1 MTLISN
7 EVRAA
12 RERLGEGRRQAQ
24 HLHEQG
30 ASGREVCRQL
40 SALRD
45 EVVCS
50 LFASALAEAEQAR
63 SDAAARGL
71 ALVAHGGFGRAEVAP
86 FSDVDVLLLHEPACA
101 AAALRLARH
110 LLRDVFDAGLVM
122 GQNVCTIAQ
131 ACRLASADVRIAT
144 SLLHARL
151 LAGDR
156 HLFERFC
163 RRFRRVVGRR
173 GRTLCAEAVAARAT
187 ERARYGET
195 IHLLEPNVKRSR
207 GGLRDVQLL
216 GWLGALRYGA
226 DSLAKLEQQRLL
238 AAEDCR
244 AVAQA
249 AEFLLWLR
257 NEMHFYAGQAADLL
271 DRAEQVRIAALR
283 GYRPAAGMLPVE
295 QFMRDYFRHTGAVSR
310 AVGRLSEAALS
321 RPRWSQWFSA
331 AFGHRAYPGLRV
343 GPGGIVA
350 TRAGLRRLRGDLAA
364 VVRLLRLAAANGQP
378 LAAASWEAVC
388 RQAAT
393 LPAEPAPE
401 AAREFLALLDN
412 PARLGPTLQAL
423 HEAAILER
431 FVPEF
436 ACARGLLQFNQY
448 HKYTVDEHCLR
459 AVEAAT
465 QFAGDPGVLG
475 RAYREVGRKG
485 LLHLALLLH
494 DLGKCRL
501 EDHREVG
508 RQIAVHTAQR
518 LALPL
523 RDAKLLEF
531 LVHKHMLMNH
541 LAFRR
546 DTSDEQLVVRFAV
559 EVGSPEVLRMLLVL
573 TAADLAAV
581 GPGVWDAWKAQI
593 LADFYHRTMLCLAA
607 DSPETVLEQQVA
619 QRRRAVAACLGG
631 AEDDPFFCAQLAAL
645 PASYL
650 SSAPPER
657 VAADLRLLKR
667 LGPRDVHTET
677 CFDSQTQ
684 TLAFTL
690 ATSEQLTEGI
700 FHKTTGALSACGL
713 EIRSASIYTLAEGMV
728 LDRFWLRDPD
738 SIGLPPAWRCRE
750 VERAV
755 VAALTQP
762 AAGPPRFR
770 RVWQPAARRRVF
782 APTVQTRVQF
792 DNHSSARWT
801 ILDVFAI
808 DRPGLLYAIARALFE
823 LGVEVWRAKIGT
835 FLDQVVDVFYV
846 TDRQQ
851 RKIEDEERLEAI
863 CGRLLEVAQPPAE
876 ERGQS

>member
-1 MTLISN
+1 MALISS
-7 EVRAA
+7 EVLSA
-12 RERLGEGRRQAQ
+12 RERLSEGRQQARR
-24 HLHEQG
+24 LHEEG
-30 ASGREVCRQL
+30 LSGTEVCRQL

-45 EVVCS
+45 EVICG
-50 LFASALAEAEQAR
+50 LFASALAEAEQAGR
-63 SDAAARGL
+63 GAASGAL

-86 FSDVDVLLLHEPACA
+86 FSDVDVLLLHEPGGTAI
-101 AAALRLARH
+101 ALGLVRR

-122 GQNVCTIAQ
+122 GHNVCTIAQ
-131 ACRLASADVRIAT
+131 ACRLASTDVRVAT

-151 LAGDR
+151 LAGDDD
-156 HLFERFC
+156 LFARFC
-163 RRFRRVVGRR
+163 KRLRQTVRRR
-173 GRTLCAEAVAARAT
+173 GRALCAQVVEART
-187 ERARYGET
+187 KERARYGET
-195 IHLLEPNVKRSR
+195 IYLLEPNVKRSR

-216 GWLGALRYGA
+216 GWLGALRYETG
-226 DSLAKLEQQRLL
+226 SLEELEQQRLL
-238 AAEDCR
+238 DPDDCR

-249 AEFLLWLR
+249 AEFLLRLR
-257 NEMHFYAGQAADLL
+257 NEMHFHAGQAADVL

-283 GYRPAAGMLPVE
+283 AYRQAGGMLPVE
-295 QFMRDYFRHTGAVSR
+295 QFMRDYFCHTGAVSR

-321 RPRWSQWFSA
+321 RPRWSRWLTV
-331 AFGHRAYPGLRV
+331 AFGHRAHPGLRV

-364 VVRLLRLAAANGQP
+364 VVRLLRLAAAYGQP
-378 LAAASWEAVC
+378 IAPATWEAVC
-388 RQAAT
+388 REAPA
-393 LPAEPAPE
+393 LPAEPSAE
-401 AAREFLALLDN
+401 AARELLALLES
-412 PARLGPTLQAL
+412 PARLGPTLQSL
-423 HEAAILER
+423 HEAVILER

-459 AVEAAT
+459 AVESAT
-465 QFAGDPGVLG
+465 EFAGDPGLLG
-475 RAYREVGRKG
+475 RTYREIGRKG

-508 RQIAVHTAQR
+508 RQIAVQAAQR
-518 LALPL
+518 LALPA

-546 DTSDEQLVVRFAV
+546 DTSDQQLVVRFAV

-581 GPGVWDAWKAQI
+581 GPGVWDAWKAQV
-593 LADFYHRTMLCLAA
+593 LGDLYHRTMLCLAA
-607 DSPETVLEQQVA
+607 DSPETVLEQQTA
-619 QRRRAVAACLGG
+619 QRRKAVGACLG
-631 AEDDPFFCAQLAAL
+631 EQKDEPFFRRQLEAL
-645 PASYL
+645 PAGYL
-650 SSAPPER
+650 SGAPPER
-657 VAADLRLLKR
+657 VAADLRLLSGLAPGEVR
-667 LGPRDVHTET
+667 TET
-677 CFDSQTQ
+677 CFDAETQ
-684 TLAFTL
+684 SLEFTL

-713 EIRSASIYTLAEGMV
+713 EIRSASIHTLADRLV

-738 SIGLPPAWRCRE
+738 SVGAPPAWRCGD
-750 VERAV
+750 VEQAV
-755 VAALTQP
+755 VEALTRP
-762 AAGPPRFR
+762 TAGPPRFR
-770 RVWQPAARRRVF
+770 RVWQAGARGRVF

-792 DNHSSARWT
+792 DNRSSARYT

-808 DRPGLLYAIARALFE
+808 DRPGLLYAVARELFE
-823 LGVEVWRAKIGT
+823 LGLEVGRAKIGT

-851 RKIEDEERLEAI
+851 RKIEDEDRLEAI
-863 CGRLLEVAQPPAE
+863 CGRLLEVASPPAD
-876 ERGQS
+876 